1 MKIALETGNVVRKVV
16 VISISL
22 GEKPVTIVTQKN
34 HKMPKITYRKKRY
47 MSMQVGL
54 LELSKLRKKI
64 CLKTRK
70 NVCHSQTRA
79 QLGISTGG
87 AALTACLSKGD
98 HKILT

>member
-1 MKIALETGNVVRKVV
+1 MGRKVV

-54 LELSKLRKKI
+54 LELSKLRKKKLKAGI
-64 CLKTRK
+64 RMIKKTIRQKRVMKTRVVM
-70 NVCHSQTRA
+70 NVLIVEMFHRITRVREKKEIA
-79 QLGISTGG
+79 E
-87 AALTACLSKGD
+87 
-98 HKILT
+98 